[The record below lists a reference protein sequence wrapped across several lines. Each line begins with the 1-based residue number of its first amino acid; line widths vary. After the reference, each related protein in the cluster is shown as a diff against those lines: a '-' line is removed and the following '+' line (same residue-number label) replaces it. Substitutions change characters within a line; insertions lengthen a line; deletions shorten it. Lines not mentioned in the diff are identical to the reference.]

1 MFTKGSSLY
10 NYFIW
15 SHAILCYRQY
25 GSNCIVKH
33 LVVRRQPYFSS
44 RFYFNNS
51 ATIDPIKNLKAFE
64 DFFEVM
70 LHAHVVAAE
79 NYLLQQKS
87 YVKIEDLVKEIVTK
101 ILILIL
107 QCFTRTR
114 NLCTQLQC
122 CHLNSCG
129 GCSKIRS
136 RKVIV
141 IGYCCAGNFLCFFQ
155 GKRSQKVLQG
165 AIILL
170 IHYHCVLSDRQAAQ
184 LKWGRFVNTS
194 GRTGC
199 NISCDLHLEHL
210 NRRLKDMIRNL
221 HSNVMDSAINRAAK
235 SIGVVN
241 QICSLFDQ
249 QNDVQP
255 ESDHHTQP
263 GSQKDFN
270 LVLKVLEDQR
280 VFSKDGSRRHKS
292 FKKIKPTLQQP
303 SESMTSWL
311 KDRIKNYKW

>member
-1 MFTKGSSLY
+1 M
-10 NYFIW
+10 
-15 SHAILCYRQY
+15 
-25 GSNCIVKH
+25 
-33 LVVRRQPYFSS
+33 
-44 RFYFNNS
+44 
-51 ATIDPIKNLKAFE
+51 
-64 DFFEVM
+64 
-70 LHAHVVAAE
+70 VAAGK
-79 NYLLQQKS
+79 YLLQQKS
-87 YVKIEDLVKEIVTK
+87 YGKVEDLAKKIVSKFVNFDPDVTVSHKDKKFVYATEVLSLGLLWWTFKDSIKKGDGDRVLLCWKFLMLVFKAKDHRNYCKE
-101 ILILIL
+101 
-107 QCFTRTR
+107 
-114 NLCTQLQC
+114 
-122 CHLNSCG
+122 
-129 GCSKIRS
+129 
-136 RKVIV
+136 
-141 IGYCCAGNFLCFFQ
+141 
-155 GKRSQKVLQG
+155 

-210 NRRLKDMIRNL
+210 KRRLKDMIRNL

-270 LVLKVLEDQR
+270 IVLKVLEDQR
-280 VFSKDGSRRHKS
+280 VFSKDGSRQHKS

-303 SESMTSWL
+303 SESITSWL